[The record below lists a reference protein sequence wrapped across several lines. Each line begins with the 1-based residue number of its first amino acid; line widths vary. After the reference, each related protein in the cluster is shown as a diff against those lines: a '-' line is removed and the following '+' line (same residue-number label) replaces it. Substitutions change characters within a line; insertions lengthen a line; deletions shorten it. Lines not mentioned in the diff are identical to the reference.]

1 MLNPSQ
7 AHSLFMQQHITRE
20 AWLLAAVQLLR
31 PLFAAK
37 GFSVPPCQV
46 SCGFAST
53 GTRSG
58 HVGQCWSTKSAS
70 NELNQIFIA
79 PIRLHISPTAPG
91 TLRDLLAVSITGTDL
106 QGHGLSQ
113 SGAMLQLP
121 AVEQTAFAAMP
132 AEELVERR
140 LLEVEFGKASNELR
154 VLARQ
159 GNRAATRRKLEQM
172 EQRFGHHPWLKAKM
186 AQMHRLAEED
196 MDMMIK
202 EVSYSSMRMSK
213 SLASRS
219 EAMFSVDETESE
231 MPAFLRK
238 KESEGRGRRDPNQI

>member
-7 AHSLFMQQHITRE
+7 AHSLPMQQHITRE

-79 PIRLHISPTAPG
+79 P
-91 TLRDLLAVSITGTDL
+91 TLKSSYEVLDTLV
-106 QGHGLSQ
+106 H
-113 SGAMLQLP
+113 
-121 AVEQTAFAAMP
+121 
-132 AEELVERR
+132 ELVHAVDNCENKHGK
-140 LLEVEFGKASNELR
+140 EFKKIALKMGMKGPMRSAE
-154 VLARQ
+154 A
-159 GNRAATRRKLEQM
+159 GPE
-172 EQRFGHHPWLKAKM
+172 LKATLTSLLDTLGQYPHGHLK
-186 AQMHRLAEED
+186 
-196 MDMMIK
+196 
-202 EVSYSSMRMSK
+202 VGMRK
-213 SLASRS
+213 A
-219 EAMFSVDETESE
+219 
-231 MPAFLRK
+231 P
-238 KESEGRGRRDPNQI
+238 RRDRPRAKCKHCGYQVPMLKKFLTYGPPICPKDKVEMEALGNWEEM

>member
-79 PIRLHISPTAPG
+79 P
-91 TLRDLLAVSITGTDL
+91 TLKSSYEVLDTLV
-106 QGHGLSQ
+106 H
-113 SGAMLQLP
+113 
-121 AVEQTAFAAMP
+121 
-132 AEELVERR
+132 ELVHAVDNCENKHGK
-140 LLEVEFGKASNELR
+140 EFKKIALKMGMKGPMRSAE
-154 VLARQ
+154 A
-159 GNRAATRRKLEQM
+159 GPE
-172 EQRFGHHPWLKAKM
+172 LKATLTSFLDILGQYPHGHLK
-186 AQMHRLAEED
+186 
-196 MDMMIK
+196 
-202 EVSYSSMRMSK
+202 VGMRK
-213 SLASRS
+213 A
-219 EAMFSVDETESE
+219 
-231 MPAFLRK
+231 P
-238 KESEGRGRRDPNQI
+238 RRDRPRAKCKHCGYQVPMLKKFLTYGPPICPKDKVEMEALGNWEEM